1 MMASTNE
8 KIADGMRDAIR
19 GFTDAQKRFMR
30 ESYDVTQKEML
41 GMENKAL
48 FELYDELCEDEI
60 DAYEREDKEFGEMVA
75 SIVTVMGNAIP

>member
-19 GFTDAQKRFMR
+19 GFTDAQKEFMQDV
-30 ESYDVTQKEML
+30 YDVTQEEML

-48 FELYDELCEDEI
+48 FKLYDELCEDEI
-60 DAYEREDKEFGEMVA
+60 DAYESEDKLVGEMIA

>member
-19 GFTDAQKRFMR
+19 GFSDAQKEFMLDA
-30 ESYDVTQKEML
+30 YDVTHKEML
-41 GMENKAL
+41 SMENKAL
-48 FELYDELCEDEI
+48 FKLYDELCEDEI
-60 DAYEREDKEFGEMVA
+60 DAYESEDKLVGEMIA